1 MKRSQKKRWKPRPI
15 QDGSSKRFPFDHG
28 RTDKAL
34 IPLGEG
40 YFKMDRGPK
49 KLNLILILAISL
61 LIPFFSTYSGYDNLS
76 ESIFLSNEM
85 SFEDPDDEDL
95 SILQNE
101 SRNSLPATFFEILPH
116 GSYILEEPSFIF
128 YRWTCCSQ
136 AKPILRC

>member
-1 MKRSQKKRWKPRPI
+1 
-15 QDGSSKRFPFDHG
+15 
-28 RTDKAL
+28 
-34 IPLGEG
+34 
-40 YFKMDRGPK
+40 MDRALK
-49 KLNLILILAISL
+49 KLNVILVLAISL

-76 ESIFLSNEM
+76 ESILLSNEI

-116 GSYILEEPSFIF
+116 GSYILEEPCFISS
-128 YRWTCCSQ
+128 RLASRSH